1 MTGCRVELMYASC
14 TCHVAMLQVA
24 RCLLIEPNPESAL
37 NEEAGKMLLEDYN
50 SYSERARLMTS
61 IHAKAKK
68 GLQSASDCDT
78 TGREG
83 ERTSPKRRISKTEK
97 DISDKKSVEKKRSL
111 KRL

>member
-1 MTGCRVELMYASC
+1 MI
-14 TCHVAMLQVA
+14 QVA

-37 NEEAGKMLLEDYN
+37 NEEAGKLLLEDYD
-50 SYSERARLMTS
+50 SYSERARLMTN

-68 GLQSASDCDT
+68 GLQSASVDDDT
-78 TGREG
+78 SGKEG

-97 DISDKKSVEKKRSL
+97 DVSDKKNVEKKRSL